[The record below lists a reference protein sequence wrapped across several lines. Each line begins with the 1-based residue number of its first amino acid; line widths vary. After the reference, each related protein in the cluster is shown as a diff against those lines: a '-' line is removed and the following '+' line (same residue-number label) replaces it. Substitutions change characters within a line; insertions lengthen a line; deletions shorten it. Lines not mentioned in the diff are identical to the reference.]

1 MALFSDFKQ
10 LFYTF
15 IVLSISLKVKLN
27 INQCREILFYYH
39 FLDKNALTF
48 QLFLLAASPITLE
61 KFDFCDKMMG
71 KRLLLLRKGKD
82 DNYN

>member
-27 INQCREILFYYH
+27 INQCREILFYYQ
-39 FLDKNALTF
+39 FLEQMSSLFSYFYLQLVLLPWKNSIF
-48 QLFLLAASPITLE
+48 VIE
-61 KFDFCDKMMG
+61 
-71 KRLLLLRKGKD
+71 
-82 DNYN
+82 

>member
-27 INQCREILFYYH
+27 INQCREILFDYH
-39 FLDKNALTF
+39 
-48 QLFLLAASPITLE
+48 SLE
-61 KFDFCDKMMG
+61 QMS
-71 KRLLLLRKGKD
+71 
-82 DNYN
+82 

>member
-1 MALFSDFKQ
+1 MVLFSDFKQ

-27 INQCREILFYYH
+27 INQCREILFVYH
-39 FLDKNALTF
+39 FLDKNALIF

-61 KFDFCDKMMG
+61 KFDFCDRM
-71 KRLLLLRKGKD
+71 RGKD
-82 DNYN
+82 YFF

>member
-27 INQCREILFYYH
+27 INQCREILFDYH
-39 FLDKNALTF
+39 FLEQMF
-48 QLFLLAASPITLE
+48 
-61 KFDFCDKMMG
+61 
-71 KRLLLLRKGKD
+71 
-82 DNYN
+82 

>member
-27 INQCREILFYYH
+27 INQCREILFDYH
-39 FLDKNALTF
+39 FLDKNALTS
-48 QLFLLAASPITLE
+48 QLFYLQLALLPWKNSIFVIE
-61 KFDFCDKMMG
+61 
-71 KRLLLLRKGKD
+71 
-82 DNYN
+82 

>member
-27 INQCREILFYYH
+27 INQCREILFDYH
-39 FLDKNALTF
+39 FFRTDVLIS
-48 QLFLLAASPITLE
+48 QLFYLQMVPLPWKNSIFVIE
-61 KFDFCDKMMG
+61 
-71 KRLLLLRKGKD
+71 
-82 DNYN
+82 

>member
-27 INQCREILFYYH
+27 INQCREILFVYH
-39 FLDKNALTF
+39 FLE
-48 QLFLLAASPITLE
+48 QMS
-61 KFDFCDKMMG
+61 
-71 KRLLLLRKGKD
+71 
-82 DNYN
+82 

>member
-27 INQCREILFYYH
+27 INQYREILLYYQ
-39 FLDKNALTF
+39 FLEPMS
-48 QLFLLAASPITLE
+48 LLSVIFT
-61 KFDFCDKMMG
+61 CS
-71 KRLLLLRKGKD
+71 
-82 DNYN
+82 